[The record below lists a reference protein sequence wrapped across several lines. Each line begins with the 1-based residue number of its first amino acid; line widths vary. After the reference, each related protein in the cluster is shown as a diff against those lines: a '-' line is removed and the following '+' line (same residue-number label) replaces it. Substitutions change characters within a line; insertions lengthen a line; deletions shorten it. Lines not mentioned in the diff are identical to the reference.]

1 MEYKFIVTGGGTSGH
16 INPAITIAD
25 ALRHY
30 YMSKGDSCKI
40 IFTGRKEGL
49 EGELVP
55 KAGYEMKIKENA
67 QGVVNVRSIHMYQD
81 GVRGVDLAINDQM
94 KAVKRAQRE
103 VDLARLH
110 LNEAMKE
117 RKTQEILKEKAF
129 NKFLEE
135 MKAEENKVTDELIS
149 YKYGVAAQNGQ

>member
-1 MEYKFIVTGGGTSGH
+1 MPRFRYRMENILNLKLKLEDQAKADFGAANARLAEEQERLQALIVQ
-16 INPAITIAD
+16 
-25 ALRHY
+25 
-30 YMSKGDSCKI
+30 
-40 IFTGRKEGL
+40 
-49 EGELVP
+49 
-55 KAGYEMKIKENA
+55 KAGYEMKIKESA
-67 QGVVNVRSIHMYQD
+67 QGLVNVRNIHLYQD
-81 GVRGVDLAINDQM
+81 GVRGVDLAISDQM

-129 NKFLEE
+129 EKFLEE

-149 YKYGVAAQNGQ
+149 YKYGVAAQRQ

>member
-1 MEYKFIVTGGGTSGH
+1 MPRFRYRMENILNLKLKLEDQ
-16 INPAITIAD
+16 AKAD
-25 ALRHY
+25 FGAANARLAEEQEKLQAL
-30 YMSKGDSCKI
+30 I
-40 IFTGRKEGL
+40 IQ
-49 EGELVP
+49 

-110 LNEAMKE
+110 LNEAMRE